1 MQNFYHTGD
10 KLYWCHNYG
19 KGFSNNGNL
28 QTHCVYTMMI
38 NVTNVSTVEKDLVK
52 YNTAKLLLY
61 IIKLLELLCN

>member
-1 MQNFYHTGD
+1 
-10 KLYWCHNYG
+10 
-19 KGFSNNGNL
+19 
-28 QTHCVYTMMI
+28 MI